1 MKTRVFSSLLACCMV
16 ISLAL
21 LTAPCSSNAG
31 ASVSNAPKGAAALW
45 NAGTTRDK
53 IVVISDLHLGID
65 DRYAETV
72 NNRSLLIDFLQR
84 LQSTTDVRELVIGGD
99 FLDEWFLPVYYP
111 SYTDESQFYKGV
123 TANNQTVID

>member
-21 LTAPCSSNAG
+21 LTAPCSSNTG
-31 ASVSNAPKGAAALW
+31 ASVSNSPRGAAALW
-45 NAGTTRDK
+45 NAGNTRDK
-53 IVVISDLHLGID
+53 IVVISDIHLGID
-65 DRYAETV
+65 DSYAETV

-99 FLDEWFLPVYYP
+99 FF
-111 SYTDESQFYKGV
+111 SQFL
-123 TANNQTVID
+123 DLF